1 MRSDDKLFFFSYY
14 EDTRKITVPEGKLTS
29 LDELLPILKEKYKD
43 KTVSDVEPDYWTA
56 DQTYG
61 VRHKITTVEDI
72 YPGAVIEVKY
82 PGIKRENNN
91 QARGVVFK
99 RPRKTGPRY
108 AARLRGL
115 PWGCTK
121 EQVVEFFSGIN
132 LEECHLIYHP
142 DGRASGEGIVEVGSE
157 SELQEVLAKNKES
170 IGSRYIEVRKTT
182 ASDIDWAL
190 QRLGANGVTAIG
202 GSAMDIENPSN
213 SVIRMRGLPFT
224 ATETDIEKFLAKADV
239 KASRVHLI
247 RESGVGRPSG
257 IAYVEVASDDDV
269 EKSLTLNRESIGSR
283 YIELYKSSQ
292 AELKGSIGGVGQPSF
307 SSGVQNFGGLQLL
320 PGVQGGNSGGNSC
333 IRMRGLP
340 WQATEQDIIV
350 FFREAG
356 VIPVRIHLKSDGG
369 EAYVEFADA
378 PSVAKAMTRNKE
390 YIGHRYVELFPV
402 GYGEVAQTIG
412 LGMPFQQFN
421 QGFRGKNKGFRGQYR
436 LFQ

>member
-14 EDTRKITVPEGKLTS
+14 EDTRKITVPEGNLTS

-61 VRHKITTVEDI
+61 VRHKITCVEDI

-91 QARGVVFK
+91 QMGAIVFK

-108 AARLRGL
+108 VARLRGL

-121 EQVVEFFSGIN
+121 EQIVEFFSGIN
-132 LEECHLIYHP
+132 LEECHIIYHP

-157 SELQEVLAKNKES
+157 SELHEALAKNKET

-190 QRLGANGVTAIG
+190 QRVGAKGVTAIG
-202 GSAMDIENPSN
+202 GSANDIENPNN
-213 SVIRMRGLPFT
+213 SVIRMRGLPFS
-224 ATETDIEKFLAKADV
+224 ATETDIEQFLAKADV
-239 KASRVHLI
+239 KPRRIHVI

-257 IAYVEVASDDDV
+257 NAYVEVASDEEA
-269 EKSLTLNRESIGSR
+269 EKSLALNRECIGSR
-283 YIELYKSSQ
+283 YIEMYKSSQ
-292 AELKGSIGGVGQPSF
+292 AELKGSVGGVGQPSLA
-307 SSGVQNFGGLQLL
+307 SGAQNFGGLQLL
-320 PGVQGGNSGGNSC
+320 PGVQGGQSGGNNC

-340 WQATEQDIIV
+340 WQATEQDIIM
-350 FFREAG
+350 FFREVD
-356 VIPVRIHLKSDGG
+356 VIPLRIHLKSDGG
-369 EAYVEFADA
+369 EAYVEFTDG
-378 PSVAKAMTRNKE
+378 PSVARAMTRNKQ
-390 YIGHRYVELFPV
+390 YIGHRYIELFPV
-402 GYGEVAQTIG
+402 SYGEVAQTIG

-421 QGFRGKNKGFRGQYR
+421 QGFRGRNKGYRGQYR